1 MEPRQR
7 PSILPIRNYYLSKI
21 YERDIMC
28 KNKLPDAPKQAKNP
42 PLDQETAYHING
54 RSFVVQPVFK
64 QENANSLGEVLLRLM
79 QADCEK
85 SL

>member
-1 MEPRQR
+1 M
-7 PSILPIRNYYLSKI
+7 S
-21 YERDIMC
+21 
-28 KNKLPDAPKQAKNP
+28 KNKMPDNAKQAKNC
-42 PLDQETAYHING
+42 PLDQTTTYHISG

-64 QENANSLGEVLLRLM
+64 QENANLLGVVLLRLM

>member
-1 MEPRQR
+1 M
-7 PSILPIRNYYLSKI
+7 S
-21 YERDIMC
+21 
-28 KNKLPDAPKQAKNP
+28 KNKLPDNPKQAKDP
-42 PLDQETAYHING
+42 PLDQTTTYHING

-64 QENANSLGEVLLRLM
+64 QENANSLGTILLRLM

>member
-1 MEPRQR
+1 M
-7 PSILPIRNYYLSKI
+7 SK
-21 YERDIMC
+21 
-28 KNKLPDAPKQAKNP
+28 KKWPDNSKQAKNC
-42 PLDQETAYHING
+42 PLDQTTTYHING

-64 QENANSLGEVLLRLM
+64 QENANSLGTVLLRLM

>member
-1 MEPRQR
+1 MAVGVKAPL
-7 PSILPIRNYYLSKI
+7 PASVILAAADN
-21 YERDIMC
+21 
-28 KNKLPDAPKQAKNP
+28 PKQAKNY
-42 PLDQETAYHING
+42 PLDQTTTYHING

-64 QENANSLGEVLLRLM
+64 QKNAISLGAVLLRLM

>member
-1 MEPRQR
+1 M
-7 PSILPIRNYYLSKI
+7 S
-21 YERDIMC
+21 
-28 KNKLPDAPKQAKNP
+28 KNKMPENAKQAKNCL
-42 PLDQETAYHING
+42 LDQTTTYHING

-64 QENANSLGEVLLRLM
+64 QENANPLGAVLLRLM

>member
-1 MEPRQR
+1 MKQKNTLKNQTA
-7 PSILPIRNYYLSKI
+7 PS
-21 YERDIMC
+21 
-28 KNKLPDAPKQAKNP
+28 KQN
-42 PLDQETAYHING
+42 PLDAQTTYNISG

-64 QENANSLGEVLLRLM
+64 PENNNTLGEVLLRLM

>member
-1 MEPRQR
+1 MNKTT
-7 PSILPIRNYYLSKI
+7 LPEKKS
-21 YERDIMC
+21 
-28 KNKLPDAPKQAKNP
+28 KQAKNP
-42 PLDQETAYHING
+42 PLDQKTTYLIEG

-64 QENANSLGEVLLRLM
+64 QENANSLGEVLLRLI

>member
-1 MEPRQR
+1 MELRQQ
-7 PSILPIRNYYLSKI
+7 PSVLPIRISLSLQNT
-21 YERDIMC
+21 EREIMS
-28 KNKLPDAPKQAKNP
+28 KNKMPDNPKQAKNC
-42 PLDQETAYHING
+42 PLEQTTTYQING

-64 QENANSLGEVLLRLM
+64 QENANSLGAVLLRLM

>member
-1 MEPRQR
+1 MKQENILKNQAA
-7 PSILPIRNYYLSKI
+7 PS
-21 YERDIMC
+21 
-28 KNKLPDAPKQAKNP
+28 KQDS
-42 PLDQETAYHING
+42 LDTQTTYHISG

-64 QENANSLGEVLLRLM
+64 PENNNTLGEVLLRLM

>member
-1 MEPRQR
+1 M
-7 PSILPIRNYYLSKI
+7 S
-21 YERDIMC
+21 
-28 KNKLPDAPKQAKNP
+28 KNKMPDNPKQAKNC
-42 PLDQETAYHING
+42 PLDQTTTYHISG

-64 QENANSLGEVLLRLM
+64 QENANPLGVVLLRLM

>member
-1 MEPRQR
+1 MR
-7 PSILPIRNYYLSKI
+7 
-21 YERDIMC
+21 
-28 KNKLPDAPKQAKNP
+28 KNKMPDNAKQAKNC
-42 PLDQETAYHING
+42 PLDQTTTYHING

-64 QENANSLGEVLLRLM
+64 PENNNTLGEVLLRLM

>member
-1 MEPRQR
+1 M
-7 PSILPIRNYYLSKI
+7 S
-21 YERDIMC
+21 
-28 KNKLPDAPKQAKNP
+28 KNKLPDNPKQAKNY
-42 PLDQETAYHING
+42 PLDQATTYHING